1 MFYLGSIPL
10 GLEGEGESKPKLIK
24 DICARPIFS
33 LAIQA
38 VGDMVKASD
47 FDRKMLLLATQLA
60 HETKQ
65 KTLLLAILEAM
76 LRTLQREPQLKADS
90 EGITLVRCSVRIIL
104 DLLKEP
110 LAAS

>member
-1 MFYLGSIPL
+1 
-10 GLEGEGESKPKLIK
+10 
-24 DICARPIFS
+24 
-33 LAIQA
+33 
-38 VGDMVKASD
+38 MVKASD

-65 KTLLLAILEAM
+65 KTLLLATLEAM
-76 LRTLQREPQLKADS
+76 LKTLQQEPHLEAES

-110 LAAS
+110 LAAT

>member
-1 MFYLGSIPL
+1 ML
-10 GLEGEGESKPKLIK
+10 KT
-24 DICARPIFS
+24 
-33 LAIQA
+33 
-38 VGDMVKASD
+38 SD

-76 LRTLQREPQLKADS
+76 YKTLQRES
-90 EGITLVRCSVRIIL
+90 HIEVETEGITLVRCGIRIIL

-110 LAAS
+110 LAAT